1 MAARVCAVAAS
12 ADAVIQSVAV
22 ERGYGPSVP
31 LVLGGR
37 PP

>member
-1 MAARVCAVAAS
+1 MAARVCVMAAS
-12 ADAVIQSVAV
+12 VDAVMQSVAV